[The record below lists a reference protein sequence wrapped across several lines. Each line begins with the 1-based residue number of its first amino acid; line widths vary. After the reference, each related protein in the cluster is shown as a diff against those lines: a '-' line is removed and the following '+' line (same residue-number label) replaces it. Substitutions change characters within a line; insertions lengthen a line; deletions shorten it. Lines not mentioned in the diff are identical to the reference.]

1 MATTKFKGTDVHT
14 TGNLP
19 AKGSIAPDFQLVALD
34 LATKSLG
41 DFAGKKKIITINPSY
56 DTGVCQKAAHNF
68 NRKVAAR
75 NDTVVLL
82 VSADLPFAQKRF
94 CEADGITSSVPLS
107 SFRSDFGKTYG
118 VTLTDGP
125 LQGLLARAVLVLD
138 ESNTVKYAQ
147 LVPEITTEPDYD
159 AAIAAL

>member
-19 AKGSIAPDFQLVALD
+19 AKGSIAPDFQLVAAD
-34 LATKSLG
+34 LASKSLG

-56 DTGVCQKAAHNF
+56 DTGVCQKTAHNF
-68 NRKVAAR
+68 NQKVASR
-75 NDTVVLL
+75 SDTVVLL
-82 VSADLPFAQKRF
+82 ISADLPFAQKRF
-94 CEADGITSSVPLS
+94 CEADGIASAVPLS

-125 LQGLLARAVLVLD
+125 LQGLLARAVIVLD
-138 ESNTVKYAQ
+138 ESNTVKYTQ